1 MARISPFRV
10 LALAAALL
18 AAAVAAQQPSTA
30 VGGAAAANE
39 TDSCPF
45 SYPRVAIADVR
56 AGRAAP
62 YLFGGIFDRPSC
74 VNCKRGSLFPTFCGF
89 KLNATRL
96 HFWDEQICAA
106 ETASRAVHYAA
117 KWERDALQLTPCD
130 LFQYLKGRTLWI
142 IG

>member
-1 MARISPFRV
+1 MARSSALRV
-10 LALAAALL
+10 LALAAVLL
-18 AAAVAAQQPSTA
+18 ATAVAAQQPIAA

-45 SYPRVAIADVR
+45 FYPRIEISEVR

-62 YLFGGIFDRPSC
+62 YLFGGLYARPGC

-89 KLNATRL
+89 KPNATRL
-96 HFWDEQICAA
+96 NFWDEQICAS

-130 LFQYLKGRTLWI
+130 LFKYLKGRTLWI